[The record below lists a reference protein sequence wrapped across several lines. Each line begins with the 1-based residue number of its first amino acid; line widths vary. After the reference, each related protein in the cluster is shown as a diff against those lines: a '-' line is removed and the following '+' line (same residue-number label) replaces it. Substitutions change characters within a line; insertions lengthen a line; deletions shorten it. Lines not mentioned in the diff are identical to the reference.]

1 MEKDFLLTES
11 IQERDIDIL
20 LLEELNVNEF
30 FCEFFLKNLE
40 LPELNKNNIAWKSVS
55 DFGIGE
61 TDILFSYKNEQAKIF
76 VLIENKLDAD
86 FQTNQFKRYKERA
99 EKYIK
104 NKKCDKAYIV
114 LVAPN
119 EYCINQNQ
127 FQNYITYESINNFFE
142 KSKSLR
148 SKFKAHLFN
157 IGIEKLRRGY
167 TAVNDKR
174 VFNFWHKYNN
184 ILKLKTSKLFINPD
198 ALKVVPSNA
207 DWIYFRNKKISELK
221 IKIIHKLK
229 LGYIDIQI
237 NNLDV
242 LESIQDFKNYILV
255 NTGKSKSIRCHT
267 HRLDR
272 FEDFKKQI
280 KQVEKSI
287 DELLNIY
294 NFFIKNFE

>member
-1 MEKDFLLTES
+1 MKEDFLLAES

-30 FCEFFLKNLE
+30 FCEFFLKNIG

-61 TDILFSYKNEQAKIF
+61 TDILFSYEKEQSKIF

-86 FQTNQFKRYKERA
+86 FQKDQFKRYEERA

-104 NKKCDKAYIV
+104 NKKCDEAYIV

-127 FQNYITYESINNFFE
+127 FQNYITYESINSFFE

-148 SKFKAHLFN
+148 NKFKAHLFN

-174 VFNFWHKYNN
+174 VFNFWHEYNN

-242 LESIQDFKNYILV
+242 LESIQDFKKYILV

-272 FEDFKKQI
+272 FEDFKNQI

-294 NFFIKNFE
+294 NFFINYFE